1 MSKYSFEEVSNHL
14 ITSGFLFQGSEIYGG
29 LSNTWD
35 YGPFGSEI
43 KNNIRKMWWK
53 RFVQE
58 SPTNVGI
65 DAAILMN
72 PKVWEATGHV
82 STFNDPLIDCKHCKQ
97 RFRAD
102 QLIEAAH
109 PEAPVTSMNN
119 DEMMQYIRE
128 NHIACPNCGK
138 EDFTD
143 IRQFNMMFKTHVGVT
158 EDSKSVVYLRP
169 ETAQGVFV
177 NFKNVLRTTRRKLPI
192 GICNTGKAF
201 RNEITPGQMTFR
213 MREFD
218 QMEMEFFCKPG
229 EDLEWF
235 AYWKKKCLA
244 FIEELGIKDENLRYR
259 DHDPEELA
267 FYSKAT
273 TDIEFLFPF
282 GWGEVWGIADRT
294 DYDLGRHMKSS
305 GESLEYLD
313 PETNE
318 KYIPYCIEPS
328 VGLDRLVL
336 MSLCN
341 AYDKETLENGEE
353 RIVMHLVPAIAPIK
367 AAILPLSKKL
377 EDKAREIVNLLN
389 KHMMVQYD
397 DTGSIGKRYRR
408 QDAIGT
414 PYCVTVDFQTQDDN
428 AVTIR
433 ERDSMQQVR
442 MPIDELVK
450 YLSEKVFYQYYISIK
465 LVDL

>member
-1 MSKYSFEEVSNHL
+1 MGFNYDEITTHL
-14 ITSGFLFQGSEIYGG
+14 ITSGYYYQGSEIYGG

-35 YGPFGSEI
+35 YGVLGSEI
-43 KNNIRKMWWK
+43 KMNIRKYWWQK
-53 RFVQE
+53 FVQE

-82 STFNDPLIDCKHCKQ
+82 ATFNDPLIDCKYCHQ

-102 QLIEAAH
+102 QLIEAAY
-109 PEAPVTSMNN
+109 PDANVGKMSNE
-119 DEMMQYIRE
+119 EMMKFIRE
-128 NHIACPNCGK
+128 KDIECPNCGHN
-138 EDFTD
+138 DFTD
-143 IRQFNMMFKTHVGVT
+143 IRQFNMMFKTHIGVT

-177 NFKNVLRTTRRKLPI
+177 NFKNVMRTTRRKLPI

-201 RNEITPGQMTFR
+201 RNEITPGNMTFR
-213 MREFD
+213 TREFD

-229 EDLEWF
+229 DDLSWF
-235 AYWKKKCLA
+235 SYWKQYCLD
-244 FIEELGIKDENLRYR
+244 FLKQIGINQDKLRYR
-259 DHDPEELA
+259 DHEKEELA

-273 TDIEFLFPF
+273 TDIEYLFPF

-294 DYDLGRHMKSS
+294 DYDLKRHMSYS

-313 PETNE
+313 PDTNS
-318 KYIPYCIEPS
+318 KYVPYCIEPS

-336 MSLCN
+336 MTLCD
-341 AYDKETLENGEE
+341 AYDVEKLGDNDS
-353 RIVMHLVPAIAPIK
+353 RIVMHLNPIVAPIK
-367 AAILPLSKKL
+367 IAIFPLSKKL
-377 EDKAREIVNLLN
+377 EEQAKEVYALLS
-389 KHMMVQYD
+389 KKYMCIYD

-414 PYCVTVDFQTQDDN
+414 PYCVTIDFDTNND
-428 AVTIR
+428 ASVTIR
-433 ERDSMQQVR
+433 ERDSMNQIR
-442 MPIDELVK
+442 LPIAELK
-450 YLSEKVFYQYYISIK
+450 QYFGDKFDY
-465 LVDL
+465 

>member
-1 MSKYSFEEVSNHL
+1 MGKHSFEKVCNHF
-14 ITSGFLFQGSEIYGG
+14 ITSGFYFQGSEIYGG

-35 YGPFGSEI
+35 YGPLGSEL

-82 STFNDPLIDCKHCKQ
+82 QTFNDPLIDCKHCKQ

-102 QLIEAAH
+102 QLIESEFPDAN
-109 PEAPVTSMNN
+109 VTAMTN
-119 DEMMQYIRE
+119 EQMMDFIKDK
-128 NHIACPNCGK
+128 HVKCPNCGS
-138 EDFTD
+138 ENFTD

-213 MREFD
+213 TREFD

-235 AYWKKKCLA
+235 AYWKKKCLE
-244 FIEELGIKDENLRYR
+244 FIEVLGINEENLRYR

-273 TDIEFLFPF
+273 TDIEYLFPF

-294 DYDLGRHMKSS
+294 DYDLNRHMKYS

-318 KYIPYCIEPS
+318 KYVPYCIEPS

-336 MSLCN
+336 MTLCD
-341 AYDKETLENGEE
+341 AYDEEELENGET
-353 RIVMHLVPAIAPIK
+353 RIVMRLSPQVAPIK

-377 EDKAREIVNLLN
+377 ESKARDVQEILAKYLP
-389 KHMMVQYD
+389 VQYD

-408 QDAIGT
+408 QDAVGT
-414 PYCVTVDFQTQDDN
+414 PFCITIDFDSLEDN
-428 AVTIR
+428 AVTVR
-433 ERDSMQQVR
+433 ERDSMTQVR
-442 MPIDELVK
+442 LPIE
-450 YLSEKVFYQYYISIK
+450 K
-465 LVDL
+465 LVEYLTVKTFF

>member
-1 MSKYSFEEVSNHL
+1 MSNNQFEKYCNHF
-14 ITSGFLFQGSEIYGG
+14 ITSGFYYQGSEIYGG

-35 YGPFGSEI
+35 YGPLGVEI
-43 KNNIRKMWWK
+43 KSNIQKMWWK
-53 RFVQE
+53 KFVQE
-58 SPTNVGI
+58 SETNVGI

-82 STFNDPLIDCKHCKQ
+82 QTFNDPLIDCKKCKQ

-102 QLIEAAH
+102 QLIENQFPDVDVNAMTN
-109 PEAPVTSMNN
+109 EQMI
-119 DEMMQYIRE
+119 DFIRK
-128 NHIACPNCGK
+128 NHVKCPNCGS

-143 IRQFNMMFKTHVGVT
+143 IRQFNMMFKTHIGVT
-158 EDSKSVVYLRP
+158 EDSKSTVYMRP
-169 ETAQGVFV
+169 ETAQGMFT
-177 NFKNVLRTTRRKLPI
+177 NFKNVIRTTRRKLPI
-192 GICNTGKAF
+192 GICNVGKAF

-213 MREFD
+213 TREFT

-235 AYWKKKCLA
+235 KYWKNQCLN
-244 FIEELGIKDENLRYR
+244 FVSDLGIKKENLRYR
-259 DHDPEELA
+259 DHEPAELA

-294 DYDLGRHMKSS
+294 DYDLKRHMQYS

-318 KYIPYCIEPS
+318 KLIPYCIEPS

-336 MSLCN
+336 MTLCN
-341 AYDKETLENGEE
+341 AYDEE
-353 RIVMHLVPAIAPIK
+353 ALDGGDTRIVMHFTPAVAPYK
-367 AAILPLSKKL
+367 AAIFPLSKKL
-377 EDKAREIVNLLN
+377 EEKAKEVLHLLN
-389 KHMMVQYD
+389 KKMVVVYD

-414 PYCVTVDFQTQDDN
+414 PFCVTIDFQTEEDN

-442 MPIDELVK
+442 IPINELAA
-450 YLSEKVFYQYYISIK
+450 YLEEKINY
-465 LVDL
+465 

>member
-1 MSKYSFEEVSNHL
+1 MGKHSFEKVCNHF
-14 ITSGFLFQGSEIYGG
+14 ITSGFYFQGSEIYGG

-35 YGPFGSEI
+35 YGPLGSEL
-43 KNNIRKMWWK
+43 KSNIRKMWWK
-53 RFVQE
+53 KFVQE

-82 STFNDPLIDCKHCKQ
+82 QTFNDPLIDCKHCKQ

-102 QLIEAAH
+102 QLIEAEF
-109 PEAPVTSMNN
+109 PDAPVTSMTNDQMMEFIRNN
-119 DEMMQYIRE
+119 
-128 NHIACPNCGK
+128 HVKCPNCGS
-138 EDFTD
+138 ENFTD
-143 IRQFNMMFKTHVGVT
+143 IRQFNMMFKTHIGVT

-192 GICNTGKAF
+192 SICNVGKAF

-213 MREFD
+213 TREFD

-235 AYWKKKCLA
+235 AHWKQKCLE
-244 FIEELGIKDENLRYR
+244 FVELLGISGENLRYR

-273 TDIEFLFPF
+273 TDIEYLFPF

-294 DYDLGRHMKSS
+294 DYDLNRHMKYS

-318 KYIPYCIEPS
+318 KFVPYCIEPS

-336 MSLCN
+336 MTLCD
-341 AYDKETLENGEE
+341 AYDEEVLEKGET
-353 RIVMHLVPAIAPIK
+353 RIVMHLNPAVAPIK

-377 EDKAREIVNLLN
+377 ESKARDVQEILCKYLPV
-389 KHMMVQYD
+389 VYD

-414 PYCVTVDFQTQDDN
+414 PYCVTIDFDSLEDN

-433 ERDSMQQVR
+433 ERDSMTQVR
-442 MPIDELVK
+442 MPIEQLVE
-450 YLSEKVFYQYYISIK
+450 YLTVKTFF
-465 LVDL
+465 

>member
-1 MSKYSFEEVSNHL
+1 MSKFEFDKLTSHFIVS
-14 ITSGFLFQGSEIYGG
+14 GYYFQGSEIYGG

-35 YGPFGSEI
+35 YGPLGSEI
-43 KNNIRKMWWK
+43 KQNIRRMWWK
-53 RFVQE
+53 KFVQE

-72 PKVWEATGHV
+72 PRVWQATGHV
-82 STFNDPLIDCKHCKQ
+82 STFNDPLLDCKKCKQ

-102 QLIEAAH
+102 QLIETQFPDA
-109 PEAPVTSMNN
+109 EINGMTNEQMMNF
-119 DEMMQYIRE
+119 IRE
-128 NHIACPNCGK
+128 NHVKCPNCGS
-138 EDFTD
+138 ENFTD
-143 IRQFNMMFKTHVGVT
+143 IRQFNMMFKTHIGVT
-158 EDSKSVVYLRP
+158 EDSKSTVYLRP

-177 NFKNVLRTTRRKLPI
+177 NFKNVLRSTRRKLPC
-192 GICNTGKAF
+192 GICNVGKAF

-229 EDLEWF
+229 EDLKWF
-235 AYWKKKCLA
+235 EHWKGACLN
-244 FIEELGIKDENLRYR
+244 FINDLGIKEENLRYR
-259 DHDPEELA
+259 DHEKEELA

-294 DYDLGRHMKSS
+294 DYDLKRHMEHS

-318 KYIPYCIEPS
+318 KYVPYCIEPS

-336 MSLCN
+336 MTLCN
-341 AYDKETLENGEE
+341 AYDEE
-353 RIVMHLVPAIAPIK
+353 KIGDNDTRIVMHLVPAVAPIK
-367 AAILPLSKKL
+367 AAIFPLSKKL
-377 EDKAREIVNLLN
+377 EGKAREVEALLA
-389 KHMMVQYD
+389 KHLNVIYD

-414 PYCVTVDFQTQDDN
+414 PFCITVDFDTEKDHS
-428 AVTIR
+428 VTIR

-442 MPIDELVK
+442 VNIDDLVN
-450 YLSEKVFYQYYISIK
+450 YLNEKVFY
-465 LVDL
+465 

>member
-1 MSKYSFEEVSNHL
+1 MAKFEFDKLCNHFVVS
-14 ITSGFLFQGSEIYGG
+14 GYYYQGSEIYGG

-35 YGPFGSEI
+35 YGPLGSEI
-43 KNNIRKMWWK
+43 KQNIRRMWWK
-53 RFVQE
+53 KFVQE
-58 SPTNVGI
+58 SSTNVGI

-82 STFNDPLIDCKHCKQ
+82 STFNDPLIDCKSCKQ

-102 QLIEAAH
+102 QLIESEFPDADVNGMTN
-109 PEAPVTSMNN
+109 EQ
-119 DEMMQYIRE
+119 MMAFIRE
-128 NHIACPNCGK
+128 NHVKCPNCGK

-143 IRQFNMMFKTHVGVT
+143 IRQFNMMFKTHIGVT

-169 ETAQGVFV
+169 ETAQGMFV

-192 GICNTGKAF
+192 GICNVGRAF

-213 MREFD
+213 TREFD

-229 EDLEWF
+229 EDLKWF
-235 AYWKKKCLA
+235 DYWKQYCLN
-244 FIEELGIKDENLRYR
+244 FVDSLGIKKDNLRYR
-259 DHDPEELA
+259 DHEPEELA

-273 TDIEFLFPF
+273 TDIEYIYPF
-282 GWGEVWGIADRT
+282 GWGEIWGIADRT
-294 DYDLGRHMKSS
+294 DYDLKRHIEHS
-305 GESLEYLD
+305 GETLDYLD

-318 KYIPYCIEPS
+318 KYVPYCIEPS

-336 MSLCN
+336 MTLCD
-341 AYDKETLENGEE
+341 AYDEE
-353 RIVMHLVPAIAPIK
+353 AVGDNDTRIVMHLKPAVAPIK

-377 EDKAREIVNLLN
+377 EEKAREVEQLL
-389 KHMMVQYD
+389 KKYFDVLYD

-414 PYCVTVDFQTQDDN
+414 PYCITIDFDTENDGAVTVRD
-428 AVTIR
+428 
-433 ERDSMQQVR
+433 RDSMEQVR
-442 MPIDELVK
+442 LPIGELK
-450 YLSEKVFYQYYISIK
+450 AYLEEKVFF
-465 LVDL
+465 

>member
-1 MSKYSFEEVSNHL
+1 MSKFDFETVTNHL
-14 ITSGFLFQGSEIYGG
+14 VVSGFYYQGSEIYGG

-35 YGPFGSEI
+35 YGPLGSEI
-43 KNNIRKMWWK
+43 KMNIRKMWWK

-82 STFNDPLIDCKHCKQ
+82 TTFNDPLIDCKKCKQ

-102 QLIEAAH
+102 QLIEGEFPDADVNGMTN
-109 PEAPVTSMNN
+109 EQ
-119 DEMMQYIRE
+119 MMDFIHQ
-128 NHIACPNCGK
+128 NHVKCPNCGG

-143 IRQFNMMFKTHVGVT
+143 IRQFNMMFKTHIGVT
-158 EDSKSVVYLRP
+158 EDSKSTVYLRP
-169 ETAQGVFV
+169 ETAQGMFV
-177 NFKNVLRTTRRKLPI
+177 NFKNVLRTTRKKLPL
-192 GICNTGKAF
+192 GICNVGRAF

-213 MREFD
+213 TREFD

-229 EDLEWF
+229 TDLEWF
-235 AYWKKKCLA
+235 EYWKKHCLN
-244 FIEELGIKDENLRYR
+244 FVNDLGIKKENLRYR
-259 DHDPEELA
+259 DHEPEELA

-273 TDIEFLFPF
+273 TDIEYLFPF

-294 DYDLGRHMKSS
+294 DYDLKRHMSYS

-318 KYIPYCIEPS
+318 KYVPYCVEPS

-336 MSLCN
+336 MTLCD
-341 AYDKETLENGEE
+341 AFDEEQVGEGDT
-353 RIVMHLVPAIAPIK
+353 RIVMHLVPAVAPYK

-377 EDKAREIVNLLN
+377 GEKALEIEKILN
-389 KHMMVQYD
+389 KYMNVVYD
-397 DTGSIGKRYRR
+397 ETGSIGKRYRR

-414 PYCVTVDFQTQDDN
+414 PYCITVDFDTLEDN

-442 MPIDELVK
+442 LPIEKLVE
-450 YLSEKVFYQYYISIK
+450 YLSVKIFY
-465 LVDL
+465 